1 MGGVEE
7 PLRRLPSS
15 VFGPPEADWRQG
27 CVGAFGRRV
36 PVSGV
41 AGGGRRREVC
51 ETGKL
56 QVWQWAPCP
65 WGSQNW
71 TRLGSPSSCQ
81 SWADGCRGWRGG
93 LTLQHTWSC
102 RQRKPP
108 GESQEHD
115 SEGVGVRVAG
125 WASEAAVAL
134 RPCRGPW
141 LAQVWLTFEELKTKQ
156 NKYSPPPTCVRASF
170 PPRNHK
176 TL

>member
-1 MGGVEE
+1 MWAEWRSHLDGFPAVSSAPQKQTGDRGVW
-7 PLRRLPSS
+7 
-15 VFGPPEADWRQG
+15 GQ
-27 CVGAFGRRV
+27 FGRRV

-125 WASEAAVAL
+125 WASEAAVVPASL
-134 RPCRGPW
+134 PGTVAGTG
-141 LAQVWLTFEELKTKQ
+141 LA
-156 NKYSPPPTCVRASF
+156 NI
-170 PPRNHK
+170 
-176 TL
+176 